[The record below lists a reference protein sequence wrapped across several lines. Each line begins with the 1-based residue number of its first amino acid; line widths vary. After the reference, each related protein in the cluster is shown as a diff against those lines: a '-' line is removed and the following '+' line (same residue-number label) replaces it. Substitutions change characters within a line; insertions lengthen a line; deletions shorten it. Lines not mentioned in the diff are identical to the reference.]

1 MDKLDADTKEVLIE
15 AAKEAGAYEREL
27 LSSMETQQL
36 AELEEAG
43 MTITRP
49 DLSEFIA
56 AAQTIYAD
64 YEDRFTEGLI
74 DEILAI
80 AK

>member
-1 MDKLDADTKEVLIE
+1 MDKLDKTTQEVLLA

-27 LSSMETQQL
+27 LSSMETAQI

-64 YEDRFTEGLI
+64 YEDQFTEGLI
-74 DEILAI
+74 DEMLAM